1 MEPLKF
7 RYCWLFLFSFDLSAA
22 SLRAIYGDFNSPPA
36 VILQQGK
43 VAAGFMP
50 DIYQLLANELGGDTR
65 DACRSR
71 NPGYDCHLG
80 WVKGEAFK

>member
-1 MEPLKF
+1 MNGIVL
-7 RYCWLFLFSFDLSAA
+7 
-22 SLRAIYGDFNSPPA
+22 AIS
-36 VILQQGK
+36 V
-43 VAAGFMP
+43 VAGFFFACM
-50 DIYQLLANELGGDTR
+50 LLANELGGDTR